1 MLLLFG
7 VMTIGFAV
15 PGTMPASAATG
26 PAMVLDLANVLREA
40 EIRPIA
46 DSIPGRVKVYT
57 TRVPSTRTAMEQWI
71 KDRRTSTDT
80 VVVGYHPTLDY
91 LYITASASSGFTN
104 SDLSAATS
112 AFGRSARTTRDP
124 TRAYVALLQSL
135 RGNAP
140 AGTPTTDPAP
150 TPSFSAPTYNP
161 PDIDTDPDVSTGRRR
176 GGGIGKFI
184 IFGVIALVVLAVA
197 GIAKLATSGNKKPPM
212 PPGPG
217 GPPMGAPMPGAP
229 MPGAVPPPPGPGAP
243 YPPQPGHGAPP
254 PPPGQGYPPAPPGG
268 GYPPPPPAGPGYQQ
282 PPPAPPG
289 PGYPPPPPPGQGGP
303 PPQGW

>member
-1 MLLLFG
+1 
-7 VMTIGFAV
+7 MTIGFAV

-26 PAMVLDLANVLREA
+26 PAMVLDLANVLRET

-57 TRVPSTRTAMEQWI
+57 TRTPATRTAMEQWI
-71 KDRRTSTDT
+71 KDRRLSTDS

-91 LYITASASSGFTN
+91 LYITASASSGYTN

-124 TRAYVALLQSL
+124 TRAFNALLLSL
-135 RGNAP
+135 RGAAP
-140 AGTPTTDPAP
+140 ATTPTDPTTP
-150 TPSFSAPTYNP
+150 TPSFSAPTYDP
-161 PDIDTDPDVSTGRRR
+161 PDIDTDPDVSTGGRRR
-176 GGGIGKFI
+176 GGGIGKVI
-184 IFGVIALVVLAVA
+184 IFGVIALVVL
-197 GIAKLATSGNKKPPM
+197 GIGGIVKLATGSKKPPM
-212 PPGPG
+212 PPGPGGPG

-229 MPGAVPPPPGPGAP
+229 MPQPGPGAP
-243 YPPQPGHGAPP
+243 YPPQPGPGAPPP
-254 PPPGQGYPPAPPGG
+254 PPPGQGYPPAQPAGQ
-268 GYPPPPPAGPGYQQ
+268 GYPPAPPAAPGGYQ

-289 PGYPPPPPPGQGGP
+289 QGYPPPPPGPGGP